1 MSQQNKVLKF
11 FEEKGFYIVLFLCV
25 VAIGTAVYVLF
36 LTPTLPSE
44 DTVMSFDVPQDY
56 YESEPVSGETDTFN
70 FPKTT
75 AVTSATTPQTSG
87 QTTANNT
94 TTAPATTKS
103 TPKTTAK
110 ASDTA
115 TTKSDS
121 EPAPKP
127 TKSAPTFYVRPV
139 NGEIHAHFSGD
150 ELVYDRTNGD
160 WRTHNGVDF
169 LCDNG
174 EKVMA
179 VADGEVKDIFTDEY
193 YGTSVL
199 VEHGDGIESIY
210 LGLVTEATVFKGQK
224 VSAGDCIGA
233 VNSDVLFES
242 SLPVHFHL
250 EMTKDGERIDPL
262 SLIDG

>member
-1 MSQQNKVLKF
+1 MSQLSKVMKF

-36 LTPTLPSE
+36 LTPTLPTD
-44 DTVMSFDVPQDY
+44 DTVMSYDVPSNS
-56 YESEPVSGETDTFN
+56 YESEAVSGDADTFQ

-75 AVTSATTPQTSG
+75 AVTSSA
-87 QTTANNT
+87 
-94 TTAPATTKS
+94 
-103 TPKTTAK
+103 TPKTTAQTTAK
-110 ASDTA
+110 APETAKPTTKVTTTA
-115 TTKSDS
+115 TQTTA
-121 EPAPKP
+121 PAP
-127 TKSAPTFYVRPV
+127 KSAPTFYMRPV
-139 NGEIHAHFSGD
+139 SGEIHAHFSGD

-169 LCDNG
+169 LCNDG
-174 EKVMA
+174 EKVYA

-199 VEHGDGIESIY
+199 LDHGDGIESIY
-210 LGLVTEATVFKGQK
+210 LGLVTEATVFKGQT

-233 VNSDVLFES
+233 VDSDVLFES